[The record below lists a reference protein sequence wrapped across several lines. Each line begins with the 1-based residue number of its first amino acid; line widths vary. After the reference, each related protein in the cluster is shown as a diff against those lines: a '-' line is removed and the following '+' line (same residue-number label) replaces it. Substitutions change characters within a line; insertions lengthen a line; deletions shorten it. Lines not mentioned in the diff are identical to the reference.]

1 MIEKILIF
9 MIFLCPL
16 VFFHELGHF
25 LFARLFKVRVE
36 VFSIGFGPKLFKK
49 KFKDTEYAFSIIP
62 LGGYVKMFG
71 DDPLSK
77 DSIPEELR
85 DVSFTFKNRWARFW
99 IVMGGP
105 LANFIMAFFIFFL
118 LLLVGEKVPEI
129 KIGPV
134 VPGQALF
141 DIGLR
146 SGDVIKKINDRE
158 IVGPTDINE
167 SDSTNI
173 QTIKIQR
180 NQNEMDLAVQIQVK
194 KFYEEFLSSVPN
206 LRKAYLVDKTGKRFA
221 VSRFQDKLDLQIS
234 LEQMGEIGDLTYY
247 ILPLDDKDN
256 ISDKAL
262 GPFAINST
270 DHRDFVKYL
279 IESGFYPI
287 DLMVRS
293 VNMKSPADQAG
304 IKGLDIVTQ
313 INEVKVTSFD
323 ELKNSLQKSK
333 GESATISVLR
343 NGAVINLEV
352 RPEITK
358 MDNKE
363 MKLIGVLSS
372 GEFQEY
378 KMVQMPSRGL
388 IDSFLIAGQRTYDTI
403 GKTLSGFKKLIT
415 NEVSLKNIGG
425 PLAIGKV
432 AADSFNTSLSYFFQV
447 MALISVNLGVINLFP
462 IPVLDGGHIMFIG
475 LEILNRGP
483 LSQRKM
489 EIAQQFGLSLLLMLT
504 FAALF
509 NDFTRFFNL

>member
-25 LFARLFKVRVE
+25 IFARLFKVKVE

-49 KFKDTEYAFSIIP
+49 KFKDTEYAFSLIP

-85 DVSFTFKNRWARFW
+85 SVSFTFKNKWARFW

-105 LANFIMAFFIFFL
+105 LANFILAFFIFFL
-118 LLLVGEKVPEI
+118 LVMIGEKVPEI

-134 VPGQALF
+134 YPGLVLY
-141 DIGLR
+141 DLGLR
-146 SGDVIKKINDRE
+146 SGDIVKKINNKE
-158 IVGPTDINE
+158 VIGPTDINE
-167 SDSTNI
+167 SDDSNI
-173 QTIKIQR
+173 NSIKIVR
-180 NQNEMDLAVQIQVK
+180 KDREIDLSVQVQIK
-194 KFYEEFLSSVPN
+194 KFYEEFLNSIPN
-206 LRKAYLVDKTGKRFA
+206 LRKAYVVDKSGKRF
-221 VSRFQDKLDLQIS
+221 VISKFQDKFDHDET
-234 LEQMGEIGDLTYY
+234 LEQMGEMGDLTFY
-247 ILPLDDKDN
+247 ILPIDDKEK
-256 ISDKAL
+256 ILDKGQ
-262 GPFAINST
+262 GPFKISFA
-270 DHRDFVKYL
+270 DHRDFLKYL
-279 IESGFYPI
+279 IQAGFYPI
-287 DLMVRS
+287 DLVVKT
-293 VNMKSPADQAG
+293 VNMKSAADKAG
-304 IKGLDIVTQ
+304 IKGLDIITQ

-323 ELKNSLQKSK
+323 ELKSNLQKSK
-333 GESATISVLR
+333 NEAVVVSLLR
-343 NGAVINLEV
+343 KGQELKIEV

-358 MDNKE
+358 MEGKE
-363 MKLIGVLSS
+363 VKLIGVLSS

-378 KMVQMPSRGL
+378 KMVQMPSRGP
-388 IDSFLIAGQRTYDTI
+388 IDSLIIAAERTYDTTV
-403 GKTLSGFKKLIT
+403 KTFIGFKKLIT

-475 LEILNRGP
+475 LELVNRGP

-489 EIAQQFGLSLLLMLT
+489 EIAQQFGLSLLLILT
-504 FAALF
+504 FAALY